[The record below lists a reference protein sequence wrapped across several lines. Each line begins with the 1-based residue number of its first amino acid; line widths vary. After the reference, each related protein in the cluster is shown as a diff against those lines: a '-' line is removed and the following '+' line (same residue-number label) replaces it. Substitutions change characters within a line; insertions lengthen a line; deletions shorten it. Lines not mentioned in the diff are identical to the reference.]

1 MYLVNP
7 ATVNFHGVLTLCPM
21 AILMDIYCVA
31 LISGMEYKQSSG
43 GISVYLPLSFLSIP
57 RATSLPFH
65 TGVHRETEIY

>member
-1 MYLVNP
+1 M
-7 ATVNFHGVLTLCPM
+7 
-21 AILMDIYCVA
+21 A